1 MFFREKIRWIDRTS
15 ANKGGSPAPVIGAIT
30 LAPPR
35 RPRVAALVS
44 LSSLAFKRLE
54 SRCGVQLRPYRCQDC
69 AAAAVPEEPWTWH
82 CRVAQGLRTRPRETF
97 KLFLVQRMFSP
108 TSIGSSRNG
117 QKFYSIERT
126 VLRAIWPPFCIQA
139 YDRWLVIFF
148 ANRWLVFFLV
158 GSRKE

>member
-97 KLFLVQRMFSP
+97 KPRTENVLTDLYRQQPEWAEILFD
-108 TSIGSSRNG
+108 
-117 QKFYSIERT
+117 RT
-126 VLRAIWPPFCIQA
+126 NCVACYLTTLLYPSLRSMACYI
-139 YDRWLVIFF
+139 F